1 MKRCVKKRLAMF
13 LAAATLVTSAGLSS
27 GLTSL
32 AETVSSNARNSV
44 RREASATDSDATD
57 NDADKKPTPSPTQT
71 PEETEKPNQ
80 TPGAEELPK
89 DDATITETGKVE
101 SAAKEA
107 GVQEVKHAD
116 TIKDL
121 KVDVPAN
128 PAIPSTVKTN
138 SSFVQWLKANVLNV
152 IKEELA
158 EVNIEKADVSTLK
171 QFDIS
176 AAEGSKGK
184 ISLTFNAEY
193 QKKFNG
199 KETVVLHRHNKN
211 DKWKK
216 VSARWTI
223 TGKLEIDMPNFSEVM
238 IFAAEKKDATATPSI
253 PSRGSSSTRGSNSS
267 SGKATVTNEV
277 NTTTL
282 TGTWKRDA
290 KGWWFQTT
298 GGGYPRNRWGIIN
311 GKWFFFGNDG
321 YMKTGWVQSNGAWYY
336 CNPDASNGVEGEMKT
351 GWIVDN
357 GKWFYLGR
365 TGAMETGWVQVNGVY
380 YYLNPVS
387 DGSRGAMAVNT
398 WIGNYYVGA
407 DGAWQQ
413 NKTR

>member
-32 AETVSSNARNSV
+32 AETVTKNAEVSAKSTV
-44 RREASATDSDATD
+44 RVATAPVATD
-57 NDADKKPTPSPTQT
+57 NEPTSPSI
-71 PEETEKPNQ
+71 
-80 TPGAEELPK
+80 TPGAGEQKVDIEDDVKEQGVTTVIADKSLKDLTIKVADEVSEE
-89 DDATITETGKVE
+89 
-101 SAAKEA
+101 
-107 GVQEVKHAD
+107 EVKTQA
-116 TIKDL
+116 
-121 KVDVPAN
+121 A
-128 PAIPSTVKTN
+128 
-138 SSFVQWLKANVLNV
+138 FVNWLKDTV
-152 IKEELA
+152 IKT
-158 EVNIEKADVSTLK
+158 VSTILKGVDLDTVDHESVK

-176 AAEGSKGK
+176 ANGAGSIKMEFEKDYVDKFVGK
-184 ISLTFNAEY
+184 KPVVLHKHGNTWERISGA
-193 QKKFNG
+193 KFNG
-199 KETVVLHRHNKN
+199 RVLEFKM
-211 DKWKK
+211 DK
-216 VSARWTI
+216 
-223 TGKLEIDMPNFSEVM
+223 FSPVI
-238 IFAAEKKDATATPSI
+238 IFAAEETDTAAPSS
-253 PSRGSSSTRGSNSS
+253 PSRGSSSNRGSNSS

-311 GKWFFFGNDG
+311 GKWYFFGNDG

-336 CNPDASNGVEGEMKT
+336 CNPDANNGSEGEMKT

>member
-1 MKRCVKKRLAMF
+1 MF

-32 AETVSSNARNSV
+32 AETVSSNTRNNV
-44 RREASATDSDATD
+44 RREVVKSTDSDATD
-57 NDADKKPTPSPTQT
+57 NDASKPTPT
-71 PEETEKPNQ
+71 PPSGGATVDEGQVEVKVEEEVEAKGVTKIVADEAMNLEVKDVK
-80 TPGAEELPK
+80 AEEKVPSK
-89 DDATITETGKVE
+89 ATESNEAFVEWLQETVIKTV
-101 SAAKEA
+101 ANILRN
-107 GVQEVKHAD
+107 VKLD
-116 TIKDL
+116 TIDQT
-121 KVDVPAN
+121 
-128 PAIPSTVKTN
+128 TVRQFEITG
-138 SSFVQWLKANVLNV
+138 
-152 IKEELA
+152 
-158 EVNIEKADVSTLK
+158 EKAGLIK
-171 QFDIS
+171 MEFDEDYVKSFGNRKPIVLHKHNNSWERIS
-176 AAEGSKGK
+176 A
-184 ISLTFNAEY
+184 
-193 QKKFNG
+193 KFNG
-199 KETVVLHRHNKN
+199 RVLEFKM
-211 DKWKK
+211 DK
-216 VSARWTI
+216 
-223 TGKLEIDMPNFSEVM
+223 FSPVI
-238 IFAAEKKDATATPSI
+238 IFAAEETDTATPSS
-253 PSRGSSSTRGSNSS
+253 PSRGSSSNRGSNSS

-311 GKWFFFGNDG
+311 GKWYFFGNDG

-336 CNPDASNGVEGEMKT
+336 CNPDANNGSEGEMKT

>member
-1 MKRCVKKRLAMF
+1 MF

-32 AETVSSNARNSV
+32 AETVTKNAEVSARSTARVASPATSST
-44 RREASATDSDATD
+44 AT
-57 NDADKKPTPSPTQT
+57 PTP
-71 PEETEKPNQ
+71 
-80 TPGAEELPK
+80 TPGQV
-89 DDATITETGKVE
+89 DVE
-101 SAAKEA
+101 VKKEVGEA
-107 GVQEVKHAD
+107 GVETITAD
-116 TIKDL
+116 
-121 KVDVPAN
+121 
-128 PAIPSTVKTN
+128 
-138 SSFVQWLKANVLNV
+138 
-152 IKEELA
+152 
-158 EVNIEKADVSTLK
+158 STLK
-171 QFDIS
+171 DLEITVSNEVSEENTKTQEAFVSWLKDEVIKTVSTILDNVAFDTVDHESVRQFEIT
-176 AAEGSKGK
+176 ATGSGRIKMEFDQKYADRFTGK
-184 ISLTFNAEY
+184 M
-193 QKKFNG
+193 KP
-199 KETVVLHRHNKN
+199 VVLHKHGNTWERLDATFRGRVLEFTM
-211 DKWKK
+211 DK
-216 VSARWTI
+216 
-223 TGKLEIDMPNFSEVM
+223 FSPVI
-238 IFAAEKKDATATPSI
+238 IFAAEETKTATPSI
-253 PSRGSSSTRGSNSS
+253 PSRGSSSTRGSNST

-282 TGTWKRDA
+282 TGSWKRDA

-311 GKWFFFGNDG
+311 GKWYFFGNDG

-336 CNPDASNGVEGEMKT
+336 CNPDANNGTKGEMKT

-413 NKTR
+413 NRTR

>member
-1 MKRCVKKRLAMF
+1 MF

-32 AETVSSNARNSV
+32 AETVTKNAEVSARSNLRV
-44 RREASATDSDATD
+44 ASPASPSEIT
-57 NDADKKPTPSPTQT
+57 PTP
-71 PEETEKPNQ
+71 TEKPSQTPGTTQ
-80 TPGAEELPK
+80 TPGATQTP
-89 DDATITETGKVE
+89 DATITPG
-101 SAAKEA
+101 A
-107 GVQEVKHAD
+107 GEVKVD
-116 TIKDL
+116 IKDEVKNQGVTNVIADESMNL
-121 KVDVPAN
+121 TIEVADEVSDEA
-128 PAIPSTVKTN
+128 VKTQTA
-138 SSFVQWLKANVLNV
+138 FVNWLKDTV
-152 IKEELA
+152 IKT
-158 EVNIEKADVSTLK
+158 VSTILSGVDLDTVDHNTVK
-171 QFDIS
+171 QFDIKAD
-176 AAEGSKGK
+176 AAGSIKMEFEKDYVDQFVGK
-184 ISLTFNAEY
+184 TP
-193 QKKFNG
+193 
-199 KETVVLHRHNKN
+199 VVLHKHGNTWERIKG
-211 DKWKK
+211 
-216 VSARWTI
+216 ARFR
-223 TGKLEIDMPNFSEVM
+223 GRVLEFKMDNFSPVI
-238 IFAAEKKDATATPSI
+238 IFAAEEDKSATPSI

-336 CNPDASNGVEGEMKT
+336 CNPDANNGTEGEMKT

-413 NKTR
+413 NRTR

>member
-32 AETVSSNARNSV
+32 AETVTKNAEVSARSTARVASPATSST
-44 RREASATDSDATD
+44 AT
-57 NDADKKPTPSPTQT
+57 PTP
-71 PEETEKPNQ
+71 
-80 TPGAEELPK
+80 TPGL
-89 DDATITETGKVE
+89 VE
-101 SAAKEA
+101 VEVKKEVEAA
-107 GVQEVKHAD
+107 GVETIIAD
-116 TIKDL
+116 
-121 KVDVPAN
+121 
-128 PAIPSTVKTN
+128 
-138 SSFVQWLKANVLNV
+138 
-152 IKEELA
+152 
-158 EVNIEKADVSTLK
+158 STLK
-171 QFDIS
+171 DLEITVSNEVSEENTKTQEAFVSWLKDEVIKTVSTILDNVAFDTVDHESVRQFEITATGSGRIKMEFDKDY
-176 AAEGSKGK
+176 AEKFTG
-184 ISLTFNAEY
+184 N
-193 QKKFNG
+193 KKP
-199 KETVVLHRHNKN
+199 VVLHKHGNT
-211 DKWKK
+211 WKRLNATFSGR
-216 VSARWTI
+216 V
-223 TGKLEIDMPNFSEVM
+223 LEFTMDEFSPVI
-238 IFAAEKKDATATPSI
+238 IFAAEEIKTSTPSI

-282 TGTWKRDA
+282 TGSWKRDA

-311 GKWFFFGNDG
+311 GKWYFFGNDG

-336 CNPDASNGVEGEMKT
+336 CNPDANNGTEGEMKT

-413 NKTR
+413 NRTR